1 MRLKFSV
8 NVKNIGEIR
17 QFQVHMTKRLQ
28 EKIEIF
34 LQRLGE
40 LGLQDARVA
49 YEVAPYAG
57 EKDTGEV
64 VQMQFERDK
73 LKLRIVATGRSILFI
88 EFGTGVLNA
97 DSNEARRELNGD
109 HLVGHGEY
117 GYGLADNPFGWWYIG
132 DMPSNPPTGTTRAY
146 NRKNTIHTLGQ
157 AGNPFMYNARK
168 KMIDS
173 IESIAREVFGND
185 R

>member
-1 MRLKFSV
+1 MRLHFSV
-8 NVKNIGEIR
+8 KVKNLGKIK
-17 QFQVHMTKRLQ
+17 QFQVSTQKQLQ

-49 YEVAPYAG
+49 YEEAPYAG

-64 VQMQFERDK
+64 VSMQFERDK
-73 LKLRIVATGRSILFI
+73 LKLRVVAKGYSVLFI

-97 DSNEARRELNGD
+97 DSNEARRELTGD
-109 HLVGHGEY
+109 PLVGHGEY
-117 GYGLADNPFGWWYIG
+117 GLGLADNPFGWWFTG
-132 DMPSNPPTGTTRAY
+132 DMPSNPPEGTTKAY
-146 NRKNTIHTLGQ
+146 GRKNTIHTYGQ

-173 IESIAREVFGND
+173 IQSIAREVFGND

>member
-17 QFQVHMTKRLQ
+17 QFQVHMTKQLQ

-64 VQMQFERDK
+64 VQMQF
-73 LKLRIVATGRSILFI
+73 
-88 EFGTGVLNA
+88 
-97 DSNEARRELNGD
+97 
-109 HLVGHGEY
+109 
-117 GYGLADNPFGWWYIG
+117 
-132 DMPSNPPTGTTRAY
+132 
-146 NRKNTIHTLGQ
+146 
-157 AGNPFMYNARK
+157 
-168 KMIDS
+168 
-173 IESIAREVFGND
+173 
-185 R
+185 